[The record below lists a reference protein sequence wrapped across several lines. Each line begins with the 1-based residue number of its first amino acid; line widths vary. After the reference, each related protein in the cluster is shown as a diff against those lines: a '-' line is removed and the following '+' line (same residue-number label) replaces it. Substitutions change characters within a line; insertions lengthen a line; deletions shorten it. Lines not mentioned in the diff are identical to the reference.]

1 MIKISNEKVADFLM
15 LKLGK
20 LDNNFKREE
29 LETVKS
35 LFLNSK
41 DSYGNDEEIDLTILK
56 YFKNL
61 EELELSNLEIN
72 NEITVMLSKLKKL
85 ETITFNKCSFE
96 NPNVLQMLKVHTLNI
111 VNSSIHDT
119 KFLESLKIL
128 KKLSLIGLD
137 NIYIKDIN
145 NLINLKY
152 LRLSNSHIIDFKEEL
167 LVPNLEE
174 LYIDNT
180 NLYEFTLLK
189 IPLRKKLK
197 KLCISDD
204 IYLSNRNYIRNLND
218 ISIYN
223 ENMVKYIY

>member
-20 LDNNFKREE
+20 LDNNFKKEE
-29 LETVKS
+29 LATVKS

-41 DSYGNDEEIDLTILK
+41 DANGNDEEIDLTILK
-56 YFKNL
+56 YFTNL
-61 EELELSNLEIN
+61 EELELTNLNIN

-96 NPNVLQMLKVHTLNI
+96 NPNVLQMLKVHALNI
-111 VNSSIHDT
+111 INSSIQDT

-137 NIYIKDIN
+137 NVYIKDIN

-152 LRLSNSHIIDFKEEL
+152 LRLSNSKIIDFKEEL

-197 KLCISDD
+197 KLCISDN
-204 IYLSNRNYIRNLND
+204 IYLSNRNYIRELKD

>member
-1 MIKISNEKVADFLM
+1 MIKISNKKVADFLM

-20 LDNNFKREE
+20 LDNNFKKEE

-41 DSYGNDEEIDLTILK
+41 DANGNDEEIDLTILK
-56 YFKNL
+56 YFTNL
-61 EELELSNLEIN
+61 EELELTNLSIN
-72 NEITVMLSKLKKL
+72 NEITIMLSKLKKL

-96 NPNVLQMLKVHTLNI
+96 NPNVLQMLKVHALNI
-111 VNSSIHDT
+111 INSDILDT

-128 KKLSLIGLD
+128 KKLSLIGLN

-152 LRLSNSHIIDFKEEL
+152 LRLSNSNIIDFKEEL

-197 KLCISDD
+197 KLCISDN
-204 IYLSNRNYIRNLND
+204 IYLSNRNYIRELKD

>member
-20 LDNNFKREE
+20 LDNNFKKEE

-41 DSYGNDEEIDLTILK
+41 DSNGNDEEIDLTILK
-56 YFKNL
+56 YFTNL
-61 EELELSNLEIN
+61 EELELSNLTIN
-72 NEITVMLSKLKKL
+72 NEITVMLSKLKRL
-85 ETITFNKCSFE
+85 EAITFNKCSFE
-96 NPNVLQMLKVHTLNI
+96 NPNVLQMLKVHSLNI
-111 VNSSIHDT
+111 VNSDIQDT

-145 NLINLKY
+145 NLINLRY

-180 NLYEFTLLK
+180 NLYEFNLLK

>member
-1 MIKISNEKVADFLM
+1 M

-20 LDNNFKREE
+20 LDNNFKKEE
-29 LETVKS
+29 LATVKS

-41 DSYGNDEEIDLTILK
+41 DANGNDEEIDLTILK
-56 YFKNL
+56 YFTNL
-61 EELELSNLEIN
+61 EELELTNLNIN

-96 NPNVLQMLKVHTLNI
+96 NPNVLQMLKVHALNI
-111 VNSSIHDT
+111 INSSIQDT
-119 KFLESLKIL
+119 KFLYFFKIL

-137 NIYIKDIN
+137 NVYIKDIN

-152 LRLSNSHIIDFKEEL
+152 LRLSNSNIIDFKEEL

-197 KLCISDD
+197 KLCISDN
-204 IYLSNRNYIRNLND
+204 IYLSNRNYIRELKD

>member
-1 MIKISNEKVADFLM
+1 
-15 LKLGK
+15 
-20 LDNNFKREE
+20 
-29 LETVKS
+29 
-35 LFLNSK
+35 
-41 DSYGNDEEIDLTILK
+41 
-56 YFKNL
+56 
-61 EELELSNLEIN
+61 
-72 NEITVMLSKLKKL
+72 MLSKLKKL

-96 NPNVLQMLKVHTLNI
+96 NPNVLQMLKVHALNI
-111 VNSSIHDT
+111 INSSIQDT

-137 NIYIKDIN
+137 NVYIKDIN

-152 LRLSNSHIIDFKEEL
+152 LRLSNSNIIDFKEEL

-197 KLCISDD
+197 KLCISDN
-204 IYLSNRNYIRNLND
+204 IYLSNRNYIRELKD

-223 ENMVKYIY
+223 ENMVKYLY